1 MGETTAK
8 GTEPVPRRDGA
19 ITQADGR
26 RRGFAEYGTEG
37 GDAVL
42 WFHGTPGA
50 RHQISPD
57 VNAIA
62 EARGVRV
69 ITVERPGV
77 GDSTPHLHD
86 RILDWAGDIDQLT
99 AQLEV
104 DRFAIAGLSGGGP
117 YVLACAHA
125 FPDRVVAGAVLGGVA
140 PTQGEDAA
148 DGGLVALANR
158 FRLPLEWLREPL
170 GYTLWGAINL
180 LMPFQE
186 QAVGAYLHFQPPGDQ
201 EVFKKPGM
209 KEMFLK
215 DISTGSRKH
224 FHAVISDVVLF
235 TRHWG
240 FSPREV
246 RVPIRFWHGD
256 EDHIV
261 PLVHG
266 HHVASLMPDAEVFE
280 RPGESHLGAL
290 AVLDEVL
297 DVLLGLWPDRAK
309 APAARKATA
318 KKAPAKKA
326 PAKKKAT
333 AKKAPAKKAPAKR
346 EAPTKAAAPDPGGS

>member
-8 GTEPVPRRDGA
+8 GTEPVPRRDGT
-19 ITQADGR
+19 ITLADGR
-26 RRGFAEYGTEG
+26 RLGYAEYGTEG

-50 RHQISPD
+50 RHQISPE

-62 EARGVRV
+62 DARGVRV

-77 GDSTPHLHD
+77 GDSTPHLHG

-148 DGGLVALANR
+148 EGGLVALANR
-158 FRLPLEWLREPL
+158 FRLPLEWLRQPL
-170 GYTLWGAINL
+170 GYTLWGAVNL

-201 EVFKKPGM
+201 EVFKRPGM

-215 DISTGSRKH
+215 DIATGSRKH
-224 FHAVISDVVLF
+224 FHAVIYDVVLF
-235 TRHWG
+235 TRDWG

-297 DVLLGLWPDRAK
+297 DVLLGLWPDRTN
-309 APAARKATA
+309 APARVAARKAAT
-318 KKAPAKKA
+318 KKA

-333 AKKAPAKKAPAKR
+333 AKKAVPKKVPAKKAAAK
-346 EAPTKAAAPDPGGS
+346 KAAAKKATAK